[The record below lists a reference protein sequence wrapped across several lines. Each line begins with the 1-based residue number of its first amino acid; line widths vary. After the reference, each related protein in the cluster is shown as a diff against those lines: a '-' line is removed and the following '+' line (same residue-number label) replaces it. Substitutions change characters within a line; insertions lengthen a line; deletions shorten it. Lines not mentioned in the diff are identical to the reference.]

1 MNTTIAKLKKLHQS
15 VQNLET
21 ALHEVW
27 SDIDELRIDEYFSE
41 LQQKAKQYKKK
52 NQPSKQNMEEL
63 PVQIDEFE
71 SSMREIPED
80 GTVVIDFEDAISEL
94 IESVTKNGQK

>member
-1 MNTTIAKLKKLHQS
+1 MDTTIVKLKKLHLS

-27 SDIDELRIDEYFSE
+27 SDIDDLREHDQFSE
-41 LQQKAKQYKKK
+41 LLQNAKQHKKK
-52 NQPSKQNMEEL
+52 KQSSNPNMEEL
-63 PVQIDEFE
+63 SKRIDEFE

-80 GTVVIDFEDAISEL
+80 GTVVIDFEDTISEL
-94 IESVTKNGQK
+94 IDWLKK